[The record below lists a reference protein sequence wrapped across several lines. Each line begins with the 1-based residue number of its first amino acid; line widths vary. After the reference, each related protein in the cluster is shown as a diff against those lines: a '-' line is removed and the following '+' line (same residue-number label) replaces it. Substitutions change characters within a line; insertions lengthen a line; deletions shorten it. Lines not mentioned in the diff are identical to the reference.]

1 MLTRALFCAALTVT
15 TALATSSLAA
25 QDKGQGGTISG
36 TVFDESGRPLAG
48 AEVVAYPATTRVRTD
63 SAGHFAI
70 THLDDGFYR
79 VRARHIGYL
88 ALEIS
93 TDLSKDGHV
102 DLKFELQTRPAML
115 DSVVVLANGKCP
127 ALHYGGFNC
136 RKRFGK
142 GVYLTD
148 DDIADKGAVDIGDVF
163 ADVDGFRVVPTA
175 TPFGRKPFPYAVHGN
190 RCLNALVNGKPSSLA
205 NQIPRYANEL
215 IGVEIYASPN
225 EVPEEYQEYIY
236 TPRIRQTSDPNGAP
250 LAANARCSLVVYWT
264 SFN

>member
-1 MLTRALFCAALTVT
+1 MRTL
-15 TALATSSLAA
+15 ALAVFCTVLVAAPLRA
-25 QDKGQGGTISG
+25 QDKAQGGTISG
-36 TVFDESGRPLAG
+36 TVLDETGRPIDG

-63 SAGHFAI
+63 STGRFTI

-79 VRARHIGYL
+79 VRARRIGFM

-93 TDLSKDGHV
+93 TDLSKEGHV
-102 DLKFELQTRPAML
+102 DLKFELKRRPAML
-115 DSVVVLANGKCP
+115 DSVIVLANGQCA

-142 GVYLTD
+142 GVYFTD
-148 DDIADKGAVDIGDVF
+148 DDIADKGAIEIGDVF
-163 ADVDGFRVVPTA
+163 NDVQGFRVVLTP
-175 TPFGRKPFPYAVHGN
+175 TPFGRKPFPYSIHGN
-190 RCLNALVNGKPSSLA
+190 RCLNALVNGKPSSLS
-205 NQIPRYANEL
+205 NQIPRYATEL

-225 EVPEEYQEYIY
+225 QVPEEYQQYIY

-250 LAANARCSLVVYWT
+250 VSVDARCALVVYWT

>member
-1 MLTRALFCAALTVT
+1 MRTLVRAIFCAGL
-15 TALATSSLAA
+15 LATPLLA
-25 QDKGQGGTISG
+25 QDKAQGGTITG
-36 TVFDESGRPLAG
+36 TVLDEAGRPIAG
-48 AEVVAYPATTRVRTD
+48 AEVVAYPATARQRTD
-63 SAGHFAI
+63 SAGHFAFA
-70 THLDDGFYR
+70 HLDDGFYH
-79 VRARHIGYL
+79 VRARRIGYM

-102 DLKFELQTRPAML
+102 DLKFELRNRPAML

-127 ALHYGGFNC
+127 ALHFGGFNC

-148 DDIADKGAVDIGDVF
+148 DDIADKGAIDIGDVF
-163 ADVDGFRVVPTA
+163 NDVDGFRVVQTG
-175 TPFGRKPFPYAVHGN
+175 TPFGRKPFPYAIHGS

-225 EVPEEYQEYIY
+225 QVPDEYQQFVY

-250 LAANARCSLVVYWT
+250 VPADARCALVVYWT